1 MVTAIITAI
10 SAGCGTTS
18 GSGSSEPANSQDAP
32 AANAA
37 PTGPSTSANP
47 DGSVPELANAPAGE
61 ANTGSDAPMTISE
74 LANRKRERLGDAA
87 ARNEDL
93 PPVKPVKR
101 PAPDNSEYWST
112 LTDVAREYREFK
124 NNPQIKQ
131 VVRVNDGTNSVLQI
145 HLKNDKVVEKPGNQV
160 RNLANESVNTFIR
173 LAGLTPP
180 ALPQPAQGDAID
192 NPDKKREKSTRP

>member
-1 MVTAIITAI
+1 
-10 SAGCGTTS
+10 
-18 GSGSSEPANSQDAP
+18 
-32 AANAA
+32 
-37 PTGPSTSANP
+37 P
-47 DGSVPELANAPAGE
+47 DGSVPAPGNAPAGE

-87 ARNEDL
+87 ARNENL

-112 LTDVAREYREFK
+112 LTDVAREYRELK

-131 VVRVNDGTNSVLQI
+131 VVRVNDGTNSVLQL
-145 HLKNDKVVEKPGNQV
+145 HLTNGRVVERPGGQV
-160 RNLANESVNTFIR
+160 RNFANESVNTFIT
-173 LAGLTPP
+173 LAGLKPP
-180 ALPQPAQGDAID
+180 PVSQPAQGEAVD